1 MAPRFLATIVILVF
15 AIGAFCGWGPT
26 RVGPINPFGVFF
38 LGLAV
43 LVWFAWKPMSA
54 GLDQPG
60 IFDGLTRNWLGW
72 RGRKTGS
79 GQNQS

>member
-1 MAPRFLATIVILVF
+1 MILRVITTIIILLF
-15 AIGAFCGWGPT
+15 AIGAFCGAGPT

-38 LGLAV
+38 LGLAA

-60 IFDGLTRNWLGW
+60 IWDTIIGSRLEAREGKSWS
-72 RGRKTGS
+72 GR
-79 GQNQS
+79 